1 MDRVI
6 QVENLSKSF
15 NGLVA
20 VDHVNFSVKKGEV
33 FGLLGPNGA
42 GKSTLVRMLCGILDP
57 TEGSAKVLGYDIAKE
72 SEEIKKRIGYMSQN
86 IRLYED
92 LTVEENI
99 DFFANI
105 YQIPK
110 EEIRK
115 RKEEMLIMARL
126 QGRERTLTATLSG
139 GFKQRLALGCT
150 IIQSPEIL
158 FLDEP
163 TAGIDPMSRQFF
175 WGLIYNLSEKGTTCF
190 VTTHY
195 IDEAEHC
202 GTLAIMYNG
211 KLVALGSPESLKN
224 SKLKPELIEIS
235 CEHLMKAME
244 ALKCLPPC
252 LDVILHGTNLHVQVE
267 DSAQAMPEITRVL
280 NEKNIP
286 IYSIKRIMPE
296 LEDVFVSLIEK
307 EEKGSDQK
315 I

>member
-1 MDRVI
+1 MDRI
-6 QVENLSKSF
+6 IEVENLSKAF

-20 VDHVNFSVKKGEV
+20 VNHVSFNVKIGEV

-57 TEGSAKVLGYDIAKE
+57 TEGSAKVLGYDTVKE
-72 SEEIKKRIGYMSQN
+72 PEEIKKRIGYMSQN

-92 LTVEENI
+92 LSVEENL

-105 YQIPK
+105 YQVSR
-110 EEIRK
+110 EEIPRK
-115 RKEEMLIMARL
+115 KREMIEMAGLR
-126 QGRERTLTATLSG
+126 GRERVLTATLSG

-150 IIQSPEIL
+150 IMQSPEVL

-163 TAGIDPMSRQFF
+163 TAGIDPMSRQIF
-175 WGLIYNLSEKGTTCF
+175 WGLIYDLSEKGTTCF

-202 GTLAIMYNG
+202 GKLAIMYNG
-211 KLVALGSPESLKN
+211 KLVALSSPEDLKKT
-224 SKLKPELIEIS
+224 KLKPELLEIS
-235 CEHLMKAME
+235 CEHLMRAMGIM
-244 ALKCLPPC
+244 KMLPIC
-252 LDVILHGTNLHVQVE
+252 LDVILHGTYLHVQVE
-267 DSAQAMPEITRVL
+267 DAVRAIPELTKNL
-280 NEKNIP
+280 NDKNIS
-286 IYSIKRIMPE
+286 IYSIKRIIPD

-307 EEKGSDQK
+307 EEKGG